1 MAQQLPPRNAALAHA
16 GASIDAH
23 LLRVLTTLVAERSV
37 SRTAIRLN
45 QSQPAI
51 SSALRRLREAFGDPL
66 LVRER
71 SGMVPTQ
78 RALELREHARN
89 ALEEID
95 RMLAGPVAFDPSSSQ
110 QTFNI
115 ASPDYLAMS
124 FVAGLVE
131 HLRREAPQA
140 RLVIHPLSRD
150 FDYERALAN
159 GELDVVIG
167 NWPQP
172 PEGMHLSVLLEDELV
187 GLMGRRSA
195 PASGALTLK
204 QYLASPHVVP
214 MPYSMAQRG
223 VVETFLAGQKLAR
236 DQRVVV
242 PYFEAAPYM
251 LVHTDLVFTT
261 ARHFAEHFAR
271 VLPLAVVRLPL
282 EFPPMRFYQ
291 LWHDRS
297 HHDAAHRWLRGV
309 VRMAAMHLSKAGSGD
324 GVVDGAG
331 TEARSGAENEA

>member
-1 MAQQLPPRNAALAHA
+1 MRNPAKPQTT
-16 GASIDAH
+16 ASIDAH

-78 RALELREHARN
+78 RALELREHARQ
-89 ALEEID
+89 ALDEID
-95 RMLAGPVAFDPSSSQ
+95 RMLAGPLKFEPASSQ

-124 FVAGLVE
+124 FLADLVE
-131 HLRREAPQA
+131 RMRREAPLT
-140 RLVIHPLSRD
+140 RLVIHPLARD

-159 GELDVVIG
+159 GDLDIVIG

-172 PEGMHLSVLLEDELV
+172 PEGLHLSVLLDDELV
-187 GLMGRRSA
+187 GLMGRRHA
-195 PASGALTLK
+195 PVAGSLTLER
-204 QYLASPHVVP
+204 YLASAHVVP

-223 VVETFLAGQKLAR
+223 VVETFLASQKLTR
-236 DQRVVV
+236 DSRVVV

-251 LVHTDLVFTT
+251 LVNTDLIFTT

-271 VLPLAVVRLPL
+271 VLPLAIVRLPL
-282 EFPPMRFYQ
+282 VFPPMRFYQ
-291 LWHDRS
+291 LWHDRAQ
-297 HHDAAHRWLRGV
+297 HDPAHVWLRSTLRG
-309 VRMAAMHLSKAGSGD
+309 ASEHLSKPPSVRA
-324 GVVDGAG
+324 V
-331 TEARSGAENEA
+331 

>member
-1 MAQQLPPRNAALAHA
+1 MHNPAVRHA
-16 GASIDAH
+16 TASIDAH

-45 QSQPAI
+45 LSQPAI

-71 SGMVPTQ
+71 SAMVPTQ
-78 RALELREHARN
+78 RALELREHARL
-89 ALEEID
+89 ALDEID
-95 RMLAGPVAFDPSSSQ
+95 RMLTGPEKFEPASSQ
-110 QTFNI
+110 HVFNI

-124 FVAGLVE
+124 FLADLVE
-131 HLRREAPQA
+131 RLRREAPLT
-140 RLVIHPLSRD
+140 RLVIHPLARD

-159 GELDVVIG
+159 GDLDIVIG

-172 PEGMHLSVLLEDELV
+172 PEGLHLSVLLEDELV
-187 GLMGRRSA
+187 GLMGRKHA
-195 PASGALTLK
+195 PVAGSLTLER
-204 QYLASPHVVP
+204 YLASAHVVP

-223 VVETFLAGQKLAR
+223 VVETFLASQKLTR
-236 DQRVVV
+236 DSRVVV

-251 LVHTDLVFTT
+251 LVNTDLVFTT

-271 VLPLAVVRLPL
+271 MLPLEILSLPL
-282 EFPPMRFYQ
+282 EFPSMRFYQ

-297 HHDAAHRWLRGV
+297 QHDPAHLW
-309 VRMAAMHLSKAGSGD
+309 
-324 GVVDGAG
+324 
-331 TEARSGAENEA
+331 TY

>member
-1 MAQQLPPRNAALAHA
+1 MAQQLPRRNAALAPA
-16 GASIDAH
+16 AASIDAH

-89 ALEEID
+89 ALEQID
-95 RMLAGPVAFDPSSSQ
+95 RMLAGPVAFDPASSQ

-124 FVAGLVE
+124 FVAAVVE
-131 HLRREAPQA
+131 QLRREAPQA
-140 RLVIHPLSRD
+140 RLVIHPLARD

-159 GELDVVIG
+159 GELDIVIG

-172 PEGMHLSVLLEDELV
+172 PEGLHLSVLLEDELV

-195 PASGALTLK
+195 PASGVLTLK
-204 QYLASPHVVP
+204 QYLAAPHVVP
-214 MPYSMAQRG
+214 MPYSMTQRG
-223 VVETFLAGQKLAR
+223 VVETFLSGQKLAR

-251 LVHTDLVFTT
+251 LVETDLIFTT

-271 VLPLAVVRLPL
+271 ALPLVVVRLPL

-297 HHDAAHRWLRGV
+297 HHDASHRWLRGL
-309 VRMAAMHLSKAGSGD
+309 VRTAAMHLSKASPAGEAVDAPGDEGSL
-324 GVVDGAG
+324 
-331 TEARSGAENEA
+331 GAEEGA

>member
-1 MAQQLPPRNAALAHA
+1 MHQAT
-16 GASIDAH
+16 ASIDVH
-23 LLRVLTTLVAERSV
+23 LLRVLATLVAERSV

-51 SSALRRLREAFGDPL
+51 SSALRRLREVFGDPL

-78 RALELREHARN
+78 RALELREHARQ

-95 RMLAGPVAFDPSSSQ
+95 RMLAGPEKFDPASSQ
-110 QTFNI
+110 RTFNI

-124 FVAGLVE
+124 FLGNLVE
-131 HLRREAPQA
+131 RIRREAA
-140 RLVIHPLSRD
+140 LSRLVIHPLASD

-159 GELDVVIG
+159 GDLDIVIG

-172 PEGMHLSVLLEDELV
+172 PEGMHLSMLLEDEMVALV
-187 GLMGRRSA
+187 GRKHA
-195 PASGALTLK
+195 PPAGSLTLER
-204 QYLASPHVVP
+204 YLASAHVVP

-223 VVETFLAGQKLAR
+223 VVETFLASQRLTR
-236 DQRVVV
+236 DSRVVV

-251 LVHTDLVFTT
+251 LVNTDLIFTT

-271 VLPLAVVRLPL
+271 MLPLEIRSLPL
-282 EFPPMRFYQ
+282 EFPSMRFYQ

-297 HHDAAHRWLRGV
+297 QHDPAHLWLRSLL
-309 VRMAAMHLSKAGSGD
+309 RATAQHLSRPRPG
-324 GVVDGAG
+324 
-331 TEARSGAENEA
+331 NEI

>member
-1 MAQQLPPRNAALAHA
+1 MQNPAVRHA
-16 GASIDAH
+16 TASIDAH

-45 QSQPAI
+45 LSQPAI
-51 SSALRRLREAFGDPL
+51 SSSLRRLREAFGDPL

-71 SGMVPTQ
+71 SAMVPTQ
-78 RALELREHARN
+78 RALELREHARL
-89 ALEEID
+89 ALDEID
-95 RMLAGPVAFDPSSSQ
+95 RMLTGPEKFEPASSQ

-124 FVAGLVE
+124 FLANLVE
-131 HLRREAPQA
+131 RLRREAPLT
-140 RLVIHPLSRD
+140 RLVIHPLARD

-159 GELDVVIG
+159 GDLDIVIG

-172 PEGMHLSVLLEDELV
+172 PEGLHLSVLLEDELV
-187 GLMGRRSA
+187 GLMGRKHA
-195 PASGALTLK
+195 PVAGSLTLER
-204 QYLASPHVVP
+204 YLASAHVVP

-223 VVETFLAGQKLAR
+223 VVETFLASQKLTR
-236 DQRVVV
+236 DSRVVV

-251 LVHTDLVFTT
+251 LVNTDLIFTT

-271 VLPLAVVRLPL
+271 VLPLAIVRLPL

-291 LWHDRS
+291 LWHDRAQ
-297 HHDAAHRWLRGV
+297 HDPAHVWLRSMLRG
-309 VRMAAMHLSKAGSGD
+309 ASEHLSKL
-324 GVVDGAG
+324 
-331 TEARSGAENEA
+331 RSVREV

>member
-1 MAQQLPPRNAALAHA
+1 MQNPAKPHST
-16 GASIDAH
+16 ASIDAH

-78 RALELREHARN
+78 RALELREHARL

-95 RMLAGPVAFDPSSSQ
+95 RMVAGPAKFDPASSQ
-110 QTFNI
+110 KTFQV

-124 FVAGLVE
+124 FLAAVVE
-131 HLRREAPQA
+131 RMRREAPLA
-140 RLVIHPLSRD
+140 RLVIHPLARD
-150 FDYERALAN
+150 FDYERALAY
-159 GELDVVIG
+159 GDLDIVIG

-172 PEGMHLSVLLEDELV
+172 PEGLHLSVLLQDELV
-187 GLMGRRSA
+187 GLMGRKHA
-195 PASGALTLK
+195 PAAGSLTFER
-204 QYLASPHVVP
+204 YLASGHVVP

-223 VVETFLAGQKLAR
+223 VVETFLAGQKLTR
-236 DQRVVV
+236 DSRVVV

-251 LVHTDLVFTT
+251 LVNTDLIFTT

-271 VLPLAVVRLPL
+271 VLPLAIVRLPL

-297 HHDAAHRWLRGV
+297 QHDAAHVWLRSLLRG
-309 VRMAAMHLSKAGSGD
+309 ASEHLSKPKS
-324 GVVDGAG
+324 VREV
-331 TEARSGAENEA
+331 